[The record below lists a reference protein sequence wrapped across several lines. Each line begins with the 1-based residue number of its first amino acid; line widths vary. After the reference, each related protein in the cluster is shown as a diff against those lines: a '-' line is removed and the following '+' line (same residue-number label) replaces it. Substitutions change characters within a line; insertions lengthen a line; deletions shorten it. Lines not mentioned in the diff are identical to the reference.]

1 MTLHPAIVHFP
12 IALLIVGTVSLLWSL
27 LQPSRY
33 LALALQARTGL
44 EGFISGTLG
53 IGFFGIVLSVATG
66 LMDMLGSPKAQA
78 VPNWLPIAIPH
89 IIGAMLTLL
98 CYGILLYRRFVLLPP
113 AIPSPESSPDPKV
126 AASSPDKITL
136 ALAITGLILILV
148 VGWLGGR
155 LVYDY
160 RVGVN

>member
-1 MTLHPAIVHFP
+1 MALHPAVIHFP
-12 IALLIVGTVSLLWSL
+12 LAFLIVGTLALLWTFL
-27 LQPSRY
+27 AKSRY
-33 LALALQARTGL
+33 RALEQSNRVAL
-44 EGFISGTLG
+44 EGFISGALG

-66 LMDMLGSPKAQA
+66 LMDMLGSPKTQA
-78 VPNWLPIAIPH
+78 LPNWITLAVPH

-113 AIPSPESSPDPKV
+113 ASENNMPQNSTRL
-126 AASSPDKITL
+126 DKISLGL
-136 ALAITGLILILV
+136 ALCGLFLLLV

-160 RVGVN
+160 RVGIS